1 VVHKRL
7 ENYIQ
12 SISESDYQTFL
23 GEQSKTLQDR
33 IDENIDVFKR
43 LKNR

>member
-1 VVHKRL
+1 MLFAK
-7 ENYIQ
+7 NYINTVSQ
-12 SISESDYQTFL
+12 SDFERFL
-23 GEQSKTLQDR
+23 GDKSKALEER